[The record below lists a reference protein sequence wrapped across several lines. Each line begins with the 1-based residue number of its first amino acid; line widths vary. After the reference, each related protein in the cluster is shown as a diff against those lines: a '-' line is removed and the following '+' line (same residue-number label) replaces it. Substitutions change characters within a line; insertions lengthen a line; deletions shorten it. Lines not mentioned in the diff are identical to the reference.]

1 MARRLETIA
10 CAVVA
15 LLALAGGTAHA
26 ATVDVE
32 VGGNYFRASSVTVHE
47 GDTVKWTWTD
57 STHNVRS
64 TDGSGVLYSPDL
76 KTGAT
81 WSHTFNEAPG
91 TYRYECDRHSSM
103 QASVTVV
110 GADTT
115 PPPAPTASPGTG
127 TYNSTQSVPLADTES
142 AATIRY
148 TTDGSAPNGFST
160 QYSMPISVDR
170 SMTIKA
176 IAIDAAGNQSPAASL
191 AYTIDTTAPAA
202 PTGSPSPGTYATAQD
217 VTLSAESGAT
227 IRYTT
232 DGSAPSA
239 SSTRYSAPVHV
250 GATTTIKAIA

>member
-32 VGGNYFRASSVTVHE
+32 VGGNYFKASSITVNQ
-47 GDTVKWTWTD
+47 GDTVRWTWTD
-57 STHNVRS
+57 STHHVRS
-64 TDGSGVLYSPDL
+64 TTPAGVLYSPDL

-81 WSHTFNEAPG
+81 WSYTFNESPG

-115 PPPAPTASPGTG
+115 PPPAPTASPRGG
-127 TYNSTQSVPLADTES
+127 SYRSTQSV
-142 AATIRY
+142 
-148 TTDGSAPNGFST
+148 
-160 QYSMPISVDR
+160 
-170 SMTIKA
+170 
-176 IAIDAAGNQSPAASL
+176 
-191 AYTIDTTAPAA
+191 
-202 PTGSPSPGTYATAQD
+202 
-217 VTLSAESGAT
+217 TLSDGESGAT

-232 DGSAPSA
+232 DGSTPTT
-239 SSTRYSAPVHV
+239 SSTAYN
-250 GATTTIKAIA
+250 G